1 MAYATWE
8 DYERHKSVTLT
19 ADQRTEVTAK
29 LDDAA
34 TILNAVVSVDV
45 SDDRQMDLLE
55 MVSCN
60 MVERAMQSGETAP
73 IGVSNMS
80 YTMGPFMQSAT
91 MANPSGDMYLTSSE
105 KRWLGVGGTSIRS
118 IRPVIGGP
126 LPC

>member
-19 ADQRTEVTAK
+19 DEQQAEVTAK
-29 LDDAA
+29 LEDAS
-34 TILNAVVSVDV
+34 TILGAMVEVDA
-45 SDDRQMDLLE
+45 SDLDQLDLLE
-55 MVSCN
+55 MVACN

-105 KRWLGVGGTSIRS
+105 KRWLGIGGTVIGA

-126 LPC
+126 MPC

>member
-19 ADQRTEVTAK
+19 EDQRTEVTAK

-34 TILNAVVSVDV
+34 TILNAVVDVDV

-91 MANPSGDMYLTSSE
+91 MANPNGDMYLTSSE
-105 KRWLGVGGTSIRS
+105 KRWLGIGGTVIGA

>member
-19 ADQRTEVTAK
+19 NDQRTEVTAK

-34 TILNAVVSVDV
+34 TILNAVVDVDV

-91 MANPSGDMYLTSSE
+91 MANPAGDMYLTSSE
-105 KRWLGVGGTSIRS
+105 KRWLGIGGTVIGA
-118 IRPVIGGP
+118 IRPAIGGP
-126 LPC
+126 LC